1 VAETERMERA
11 GEIDLA
17 PVPSGK
23 SWDLAG
29 MEKLSTSAVAG
40 KVLAAMGDEDPD
52 IVVLTAD
59 LKFSNQTVDF
69 ERAHPE
75 RFVNVGISEQHMV
88 SMAAGMASV
97 GLKPYV
103 ATFAP
108 FVGLLAGEHIRTDLA
123 YPGLPVRVIAHHA
136 GIAIGFYGTSHHATE
151 DLGLMRSIA
160 GLTVVCPCDATATE
174 AALRQTADLPGPV
187 YFRVGRGRDVPVYDA
202 LPECHWKFGEATVL
216 REGGDLTIVA
226 NGVTVSGALEA
237 ARALVAE
244 GIEASVIDAHTVRPF
259 DDATIAE
266 YAAGRLAA
274 SGDFRAIR
282 RLMTSRPHVFVV
294 RSGDDRRLATAL
306 IGRPAVRGVELTPD
320 GLQVQASDYG
330 AFSLDITRLA
340 RDEGIRLR
348 ELLPADESLESVF
361 AYLVAS

>member
-1 VAETERMERA
+1 VAERER
-11 GEIDLA
+11 IDAA
-17 PVPSGK
+17 PVPSGG

-29 MEKLSTSAVAG
+29 LERLSSSAVAG

-75 RFVNVGISEQHMV
+75 RFINVGISEQHMV
-88 SMAAGMASV
+88 TMAAGMASV
-97 GLKPYV
+97 GMKPYV

-123 YPGLPVRVIAHHA
+123 YPGLPVRIIAHHA

-187 YFRVGRGRDVPVYDA
+187 YFRVGRGRDVDVYDGRPGA
-202 LPECHWKFGEATVL
+202 WRLGEAAVL
-216 REGGDLTIVA
+216 REGDDLTIVA

-237 ARALVAE
+237 AAALAADGVE
-244 GIEASVIDAHTVRPF
+244 TTVIDAHTVRPF

-266 YAAGRLAA
+266 HAGR
-274 SGDFRAIR
+274 SG
-282 RLMTSRPHVFVV
+282 RLLVAEEHNVV
-294 RSGDDRRLATAL
+294 GGVATACAEALVEHGLAGVRMARIGMPADEYSL
-306 IGRPAVRGVELTPD
+306 IGPPTHLYRHYGMD
-320 GLQVQASDYG
+320 GA
-330 AFSLDITRLA
+330 
-340 RDEGIRLR
+340 GIEKKAR
-348 ELLPADESLESVF
+348 ELLGS
-361 AYLVAS
+361 

>member
-1 VAETERMERA
+1 MAEREDFTV
-11 GEIDLA
+11 A
-17 PVPSGK
+17 PVPSGE

-29 MEKLSTSAVAG
+29 LEAISESAVAG

-75 RFVNVGISEQHMV
+75 RFINVGISEQHMV
-88 SMAAGMASV
+88 TMAAGMASV

-202 LPECHWKFGEATVL
+202 LPECQWKFGEATVL

-237 ARALVAE
+237 AQALVAE

-259 DDATIAE
+259 DGDTIAE
-266 YAAGRLAA
+266 YAGR
-274 SGDFRAIR
+274 SK
-282 RLMTSRPHVFVV
+282 RLLVAEEHNVV
-294 RSGDDRRLATAL
+294 GGVATACAEALVEHGLGDVRMARIGMPADEYSL
-306 IGRPAVRGVELTPD
+306 IGPPTHLYRHYGMD
-320 GLQVQASDYG
+320 GP
-330 AFSLDITRLA
+330 
-340 RDEGIRLR
+340 GIEKKAR
-348 ELLPADESLESVF
+348 ELLGI
-361 AYLVAS
+361 

>member
-1 VAETERMERA
+1 MAEREDFTV
-11 GEIDLA
+11 A
-17 PVPSGK
+17 PVPSGE

-29 MEKLSTSAVAG
+29 LEAISTSAVAG

-88 SMAAGMASV
+88 TMAAGMASV
-97 GLKPYV
+97 GMKPYV

-123 YPGLPVRVIAHHA
+123 YPGLPVRILAHHA

-202 LPECHWKFGEATVL
+202 LPECPWKFGEATVL
-216 REGGDLTIVA
+216 REGSDLTIVA

-259 DDATIAE
+259 DGATIAE
-266 YAAGRLAA
+266 YAGRSKRLLVAEEHNVVGGVASACAEALVEHGLA
-274 SGDFRAIR
+274 D
-282 RLMTSRPHVFVV
+282 V
-294 RSGDDRRLATAL
+294 RMARIGMPADEYSL
-306 IGRPAVRGVELTPD
+306 IGPPTHLYRH
-320 GLQVQASDYG
+320 YG
-330 AFSLDITRLA
+330 MDAA
-340 RDEGIRLR
+340 GIETKAR
-348 ELLPADESLESVF
+348 ELLGA
-361 AYLVAS
+361 

>member
-1 VAETERMERA
+1 VERVDGIEV
-11 GEIDLA
+11 A

-29 MEKLSTSAVAG
+29 MERLSTSAVAG
-40 KVLAAMGDEDPD
+40 KVLAAMGEEDPD

-108 FVGLLAGEHIRTDLA
+108 FVGLLAGEQIRTDLA
-123 YPGLPVRVIAHHA
+123 YPELPVRVIAHHA

-174 AALRQTADLPGPV
+174 AALRQTWETPGPV
-187 YFRVGRGRDVPVYDA
+187 YFRVGRGRDVDVYDG
-202 LPECHWKFGEATVL
+202 LPEGTWRLGEAAVL
-216 REGGDLTIVA
+216 REGDDLTIVA
-226 NGVTVSGALEA
+226 NGVTVAAALEA
-237 ARALVAE
+237 AGALARD
-244 GIEASVIDAHTVRPF
+244 GIEAAVIDAHTVRPF
-259 DDATIAE
+259 DGATIA
-266 YAAGRLAA
+266 AHAGRSGRLLVAEEHNVVGGVASACAEALVEHGLA
-274 SGDFRAIR
+274 D
-282 RLMTSRPHVFVV
+282 VK
-294 RSGDDRRLATAL
+294 LARIGMPADEYSL
-306 IGRPAVRGVELTPD
+306 IGPPTHLYRHYGMDAD
-320 GLQVQASDYG
+320 G
-330 AFSLDITRLA
+330 IEA
-340 RDEGIRLR
+340 RAR
-348 ELLPADESLESVF
+348 ELLAN
-361 AYLVAS
+361 

>member
-1 VAETERMERA
+1 VAERERIET
-11 GEIDLA
+11 A

-29 MEKLSTSAVAG
+29 LEQLSNSAVAG

-75 RFVNVGISEQHMV
+75 RFINVGISEQHMV
-88 SMAAGMASV
+88 TMAAGMASV
-97 GLKPYV
+97 GMKPYV

-123 YPGLPVRVIAHHA
+123 YPGLPVRIIAHHA

-187 YFRVGRGRDVPVYDA
+187 YFRVGRGRDVDVYDERPGA
-202 LPECHWKFGEATVL
+202 WRFGEAAVL
-216 REGGDLTIVA
+216 REGDDLTIVA

-237 ARALVAE
+237 AAALAADGV
-244 GIEASVIDAHTVRPF
+244 EATVIDAHTVRPF

-266 YAAGRLAA
+266 HAGR
-274 SGDFRAIR
+274 SG
-282 RLMTSRPHVFVV
+282 RLLVAEEHNVV
-294 RSGDDRRLATAL
+294 GGVATACAEALVEHGLAGVRMARIGMPADEYSL
-306 IGRPAVRGVELTPD
+306 IGPPTHLYRHYGMD
-320 GLQVQASDYG
+320 GA
-330 AFSLDITRLA
+330 
-340 RDEGIRLR
+340 GIEKKAR
-348 ELLPADESLESVF
+348 ELLGS
-361 AYLVAS
+361 

>member
-1 VAETERMERA
+1 VAERERFDA
-11 GEIDLA
+11 A
-17 PVPSGK
+17 PVPSGD

-29 MEKLSTSAVAG
+29 LERLSNSAVAG
-40 KVLAAMGDEDPD
+40 KVLAAMGGEDPD

-75 RFVNVGISEQHMV
+75 RFINVGISEQHMV
-88 SMAAGMASV
+88 TMAAGMASV
-97 GLKPYV
+97 GMKPYV

-123 YPGLPVRVIAHHA
+123 YPGLPVRIIAHHA

-187 YFRVGRGRDVPVYDA
+187 YFRVGRGRDVDVYDDRPGA
-202 LPECHWKFGEATVL
+202 WRFGEAAVL

-237 ARALVAE
+237 AAALAADRV
-244 GIEASVIDAHTVRPF
+244 EATVIDAHTVRPF

-266 YAAGRLAA
+266 HAGR
-274 SGDFRAIR
+274 SG
-282 RLMTSRPHVFVV
+282 RLLVAEEHNVV
-294 RSGDDRRLATAL
+294 GGVATACAEALVEHGLAGVRMARIGMPADEYSL
-306 IGRPAVRGVELTPD
+306 IGPPTHLYRHYGMD
-320 GLQVQASDYG
+320 GA
-330 AFSLDITRLA
+330 
-340 RDEGIRLR
+340 GIEKKAR
-348 ELLPADESLESVF
+348 ELLGS
-361 AYLVAS
+361 

>member
-1 VAETERMERA
+1 MAEREDFTV
-11 GEIDLA
+11 A
-17 PVPSGK
+17 PVPSGE

-29 MEKLSTSAVAG
+29 LEAISTSAVAG

-75 RFVNVGISEQHMV
+75 RFINVGISEQHMV
-88 SMAAGMASV
+88 TMAAGMASV

-108 FVGLLAGEHIRTDLA
+108 FVGLLAGEQIRTDLA

-259 DDATIAE
+259 DGDTIAE
-266 YAAGRLAA
+266 YAGRSKRLLVAEEHNVVGGVASACAEALVEHGLA
-274 SGDFRAIR
+274 D
-282 RLMTSRPHVFVV
+282 V
-294 RSGDDRRLATAL
+294 RMARIGMPADEYSL
-306 IGRPAVRGVELTPD
+306 IGPPTHLYRHYGMD
-320 GLQVQASDYG
+320 GA
-330 AFSLDITRLA
+330 
-340 RDEGIRLR
+340 GIEKVAR
-348 ELLPADESLESVF
+348 ELLGS
-361 AYLVAS
+361 

>member
-1 VAETERMERA
+1 VAELEGVEF
-11 GEIDLA
+11 A

-29 MEKLSTSAVAG
+29 MELLSTSAVAG

-88 SMAAGMASV
+88 TMAAGMASV
-97 GLKPYV
+97 GMKPYV

-123 YPGLPVRVIAHHA
+123 YPGLPVRIIAHHA

-187 YFRVGRGRDVPVYDA
+187 YFRVGRGRDVDVYDERPGA
-202 LPECHWKFGEATVL
+202 WRFGEAAVL
-216 REGGDLTIVA
+216 REGDDLTIVA
-226 NGVTVSGALEA
+226 NGITVSGALEA
-237 ARALVAE
+237 AAALAADGV
-244 GIEASVIDAHTVRPF
+244 EATVIDAHTVRPF

-266 YAAGRLAA
+266 HAGRSGRLLVAEEHNVVGGVATACAEALVEHGLAGVRMARIGMPADEYSLIGPPTHLYRHYGMDAAGIEKKA
-274 SGDFRAIR
+274 
-282 RLMTSRPHVFVV
+282 
-294 RSGDDRRLATAL
+294 
-306 IGRPAVRGVELTPD
+306 
-320 GLQVQASDYG
+320 
-330 AFSLDITRLA
+330 
-340 RDEGIRLR
+340 R
-348 ELLPADESLESVF
+348 ELL
-361 AYLVAS
+361 AS